1 MVGDEK
7 PPAGAQDQELA
18 TEAPVL
24 SCATRLNT
32 LIEVG
37 RRIDALRNAETL
49 TERIVALLYERFGHD
64 YIHLLL
70 VDAGGESLVLQ
81 AGLWHGYPV
90 KSGDESMCRME
101 DDGVVSWV
109 ASRGQAALVSDV
121 DNDSRWQPHPAFPR
135 AGCQMVAPL
144 IGEEGILGV
153 LDVESD
159 EVDAFDEI
167 DHLLLQTLA
176 DRVTA
181 SIEDARFHAKMAN
194 LFDETRQRLNEAST
208 LHQLTSEIT
217 SSLHL
222 TEVLD
227 VVVQAIRRVM
237 GCRGCCIFLLD
248 SAEQVLEINAAAGL
262 KPEWRDAARL
272 KMGEGIAGLV
282 AFQARPIYVADT
294 LLDSDYVFFD
304 PEVRSLL
311 AVPLQVKGRV
321 IGVINVDDR
330 LPSAFG
336 PHQERLLTIAAAQV
350 AIVIDNA
357 RLFSEV
363 LSEKQRID
371 AIIHHMADGLLMLD
385 QEGTVVSCNP
395 ALATMLDIP
404 EQDIEGQSIAGS
416 GVDSRLQAVC
426 GVASDSTVTDEAGI
440 PAQRVEIPRV
450 DPGGCPLRPRTL
462 RVHTT
467 AVMDEANQP
476 LGEVRVV
483 HDVTKER
490 EVEEMKEE
498 FLSIASHELRTPL
511 FSMQGFIGLI
521 LDDQVPDVETQREFL
536 RIAYRQTERL
546 AALATNLLDLSRLN
560 AGKLELQ
567 RESVQLLDVMNQATQ
582 KLLPLAHGKQIT
594 LVVDLPPDLPTI
606 TGDQTWLEHVVTNL
620 VDNAIKFSPEGGQ
633 VAVSASQSDGEI
645 LVEVRDTGVG
655 IPPESLDQIFEKF
668 YRVPDETGERPEGT
682 GLGLH
687 IARIIV
693 DAHGGRIWA
702 ESAPGEGSVV
712 RFVLP
717 CG

>member
-1 MVGDEK
+1 
-7 PPAGAQDQELA
+7 
-18 TEAPVL
+18 
-24 SCATRLNT
+24 
-32 LIEVG
+32 
-37 RRIDALRNAETL
+37 
-49 TERIVALLYERFGHD
+49 
-64 YIHLLL
+64 
-70 VDAGGESLVLQ
+70 
-81 AGLWHGYPV
+81 
-90 KSGDESMCRME
+90 
-101 DDGVVSWV
+101 
-109 ASRGQAALVSDV
+109 
-121 DNDSRWQPHPAFPR
+121 
-135 AGCQMVAPL
+135 MVAPL
-144 IGEEGILGV
+144 IGEEGILGI

-167 DHLLLQTLA
+167 DHLLLQALA

-181 SIEDARFHAKMAN
+181 AIEDTRFHSKMAN

-248 SAEQVLEINAAAGL
+248 SVEQVLEIKAAAGL

-272 KMGEGIAGLV
+272 KMGEGIAGRV

-336 PHQERLLTIAAAQV
+336 SDQERLLTVAAAQV

-371 AIIHHMADGLLMLD
+371 AIIQHMADGLLMLD

-395 ALATMLDIP
+395 ALATMLGIP
-404 EQDIEGQSIAGS
+404 EQEIVGQSIAGS
-416 GVDSRLQAVC
+416 GTDSRLQAVC
-426 GVASDSTVTDEAGI
+426 GVASDSTVADEAGM

-450 DPGGCPLRPRTL
+450 DPGGSLLRPRTL
-462 RVHTT
+462 RIHTT

-490 EVEEMKEE
+490 EVEEMREE

-511 FSMQGFIGLI
+511 FSMQGFVGLI

-536 RIAYRQTERL
+536 RIVYRQTERL

-560 AGKLELQ
+560 VGKLEL
-567 RESVQLLDVMNQATQ
+567 RSETVQLLDVVKQATQ
-582 KLLPLAHGKQIT
+582 TLQALAHGKQIT
-594 LVVDLPPDLPTI
+594 LTVDLPPDLPTI

-633 VAVSASQSDGEI
+633 VAVGASQSDGEI

-687 IARIIV
+687 IAREIV
-693 DAHGGRIWA
+693 EAHGGRIWA
-702 ESAPGEGSVV
+702 ESAPGEGSVF

-717 CG
+717 FA

>member
-1 MVGDEK
+1 
-7 PPAGAQDQELA
+7 
-18 TEAPVL
+18 
-24 SCATRLNT
+24 
-32 LIEVG
+32 
-37 RRIDALRNAETL
+37 
-49 TERIVALLYERFGHD
+49 
-64 YIHLLL
+64 
-70 VDAGGESLVLQ
+70 
-81 AGLWHGYPV
+81 
-90 KSGDESMCRME
+90 
-101 DDGVVSWV
+101 
-109 ASRGQAALVSDV
+109 
-121 DNDSRWQPHPAFPR
+121 
-135 AGCQMVAPL
+135 MVAPL
-144 IGEEGILGV
+144 IGEEEILGI

-167 DHLLLQTLA
+167 DHLLLQALA

-181 SIEDARFHAKMAN
+181 AIEDTRFHSKMAN

-248 SAEQVLEINAAAGL
+248 SVEQVLEIKAAAGL

-272 KMGEGIAGLV
+272 KMGEGIAGRV

-336 PHQERLLTIAAAQV
+336 SDQERLLTVAAAQV

-371 AIIHHMADGLLMLD
+371 AIIQHMADGLLMLD

-395 ALATMLDIP
+395 ALATMLGIP
-404 EQDIEGQSIAGS
+404 EQEIVGQSIAGS
-416 GVDSRLQAVC
+416 GTDSRLQAVC
-426 GVASDSTVTDEAGI
+426 GVASDSTVADEAGM

-450 DPGGCPLRPRTL
+450 DPGGSLLRPRTL
-462 RVHTT
+462 RIHTT
-467 AVMDEANQP
+467 SVMDEANQP

-490 EVEEMKEE
+490 EVEEMREE

-511 FSMQGFIGLI
+511 FSMQGFVGLI

-536 RIAYRQTERL
+536 RIVYRQTERL

-560 AGKLELQ
+560 VGKLEL
-567 RESVQLLDVMNQATQ
+567 RSETVQLLDVVKQATQ
-582 KLLPLAHGKQIT
+582 TLQALAHGKQIT
-594 LVVDLPPDLPTI
+594 LTVDLPPDLPTI

-633 VAVSASQSDGEI
+633 VAVGASQSDGEI

-687 IARIIV
+687 IAREIV
-693 DAHGGRIWA
+693 EAHGGHIWA
-702 ESAPGEGSVV
+702 ESVPGEGSVF

-717 CG
+717 FA